1 MNYIAKSFPPLTG
14 IRIEFR
20 DAADNSPALI
30 WMAGEDGL
38 CNWFNRGWLE
48 FTGRTIEQ
56 EIGNGWLEGVHSQD
70 LQPCIDQYLKHFNA
84 REHFLLEYRLRR
96 FDGQYRWI
104 LDSGTPVFD
113 PEGAFLGYNGVC
125 FDINERKEAENEA
138 LIAATVFESQEGMM
152 VTDANRLIIK
162 VNAAFTAITGYS
174 LDDVKGKDPRLLKS
188 GQHDDAFYASMWKN
202 ISSEGYWEGKIWNRR
217 KNGEVYPEQLTITS
231 VKNASG
237 IVTNYVATLTD
248 FSRQEQ
254 VEGALKDSEKR
265 FRTMFEQAPLGVA
278 LIDSFTGHI
287 YEVNT
292 KFASIAGRSLP
303 EMSNID
309 WMSITHP
316 DDVQEDLDNMARL
329 NAMTIPGF
337 SMNKRYIRP
346 DGSYVWINMAI
357 APLVE
362 KDGTHKQHLC
372 MIEDISERKQLEF
385 ELTTQAHLDYLT
397 GLSNRRHFMAQGEV
411 ELSRAK
417 RYNNA
422 LSVLMLDI
430 DLFKN
435 VNDTYGHQVGD
446 IVLQE
451 LAKVCQSTLRQVD
464 IAGRLGG
471 EEFAIILPEAEAK
484 EAFEV
489 AERLRQ
495 MISKMEVNKPDGLP
509 IHFTVSIGVTSLQ
522 DKNVN
527 IDMLLNQADKALYE
541 AKQTGRNKVCVG

>member
-138 LIAATVFESQEGMM
+138 RIAATVFESQEGMM

-174 LDDVKGKDPRLLKS
+174 LDDVKGKDPRLLSS
-188 GQHDDAFYASMWKN
+188 GRHDRQFYAAMWKQIN
-202 ISSEGYWEGKIWNRR
+202 ATGTWHSEVWNKR
-217 KNGEVYPEQLTITS
+217 KGGEIYPQDLTITA
-231 VKNASG
+231 VKDASG
-237 IVTNYVATLTD
+237 IITNYVATL
-248 FSRQEQ
+248 
-254 VEGALKDSEKR
+254 
-265 FRTMFEQAPLGVA
+265 
-278 LIDSFTGHI
+278 
-287 YEVNT
+287 
-292 KFASIAGRSLP
+292 
-303 EMSNID
+303 
-309 WMSITHP
+309 
-316 DDVQEDLDNMARL
+316 
-329 NAMTIPGF
+329 
-337 SMNKRYIRP
+337 
-346 DGSYVWINMAI
+346 IN
-357 APLVE
+357 
-362 KDGTHKQHLC
+362 
-372 MIEDISERKQLEF
+372 ISERKKLES
-385 ELTTQAHLDYLT
+385 ELTRQAHIDYLT
-397 GLSNRRHFMAQGEV
+397 GLLSRRRFMEQGEV
-411 ELSRAK
+411 ELARAI
-417 RYNNA
+417 RYDKP
-422 LSVLMLDI
+422 LSILMLDI
-430 DLFKN
+430 DFFKK

-446 IVLQE
+446 AVLQA
-451 LAKVCQSTLRQVD
+451 LSKACQNTLRQVD

-471 EEFAIILPEAEAK
+471 EEFGVILPETTDK
-484 EAFEV
+484 EAHDV
-489 AERLRQ
+489 AERLR
-495 MISKMEVNKPDGLP
+495 EVIANTEVTIPVGLP
-509 IHFTVSIGVTSLQ
+509 IHLNVSIGVTTM
-522 DKNVN
+522 KNKNTN
-527 IDMLLNQADKALYE
+527 IDVLLNQADKALYE